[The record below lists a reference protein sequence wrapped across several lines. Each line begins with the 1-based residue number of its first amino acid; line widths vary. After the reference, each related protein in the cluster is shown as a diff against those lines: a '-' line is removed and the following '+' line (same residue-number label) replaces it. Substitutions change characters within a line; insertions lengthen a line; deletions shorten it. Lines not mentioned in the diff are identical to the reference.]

1 MSSDSEKFCAKCIY
15 YYGSTHVNWNTN
27 DREYINT
34 CKRKSDKVNIVTGEY
49 PVRGTDCNIEGQRL
63 FFLETKTESCTT
75 SLTEAQLEELKKFV
89 TNL

>member
-1 MSSDSEKFCAKCIY
+1 MSSDSRKFCAKCIY

-49 PVRGTDCNIEGQRL
+49 PVRGTDCNIERSFLGGIFGL
-63 FFLETKTESCTT
+63 CGPSGKFFVERPTVKLNPPGKE
-75 SLTEAQLEELKKFV
+75 
-89 TNL
+89 